1 MERVHQTRRR
11 VAQGLEAAP
20 EMAVRQDAPPR
31 GRGRGRGAAPRG
43 RGRGRG
49 IAAEAPIQPPAQ
61 DVTELLNAMQQ
72 RMEAQAAEMQGL
84 REELL
89 QAQTQA
95 RARAE
100 DQAPPPA
107 PPARQPAAHQV
118 AIVPNPNL
126 YEKFRRM
133 KAPDFE
139 GSSDPLVADEWLA
152 QI

>member
-20 EMAVRQDAPPR
+20 EMAVRQDAPLR

-43 RGRGRG
+43 RGRGRD

-107 PPARQPAAHQV
+107 PPAR
-118 AIVPNPNL
+118 
-126 YEKFRRM
+126 
-133 KAPDFE
+133 
-139 GSSDPLVADEWLA
+139 
-152 QI
+152 